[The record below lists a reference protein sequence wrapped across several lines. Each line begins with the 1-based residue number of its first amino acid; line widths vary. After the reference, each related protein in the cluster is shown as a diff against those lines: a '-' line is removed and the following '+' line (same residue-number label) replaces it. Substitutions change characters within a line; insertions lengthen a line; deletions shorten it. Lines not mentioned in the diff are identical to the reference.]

1 MKTTTTS
8 HRDRMRPSQII
19 KTLPALLIAF
29 ALVLIAAGLLGMGSQ
44 AYLYTVAEDLVDK
57 MIAWN
62 KECGGKTDADCSGN
76 LTAVRKTAF
85 KAAVAL
91 HYAV

>member
-1 MKTTTTS
+1 
-8 HRDRMRPSQII
+8 MRPSETI

-29 ALVLIAAGLLGMGSQ
+29 AFVLSSAGLFGMGSQ

-57 MIAWN
+57 MIAWD
-62 KECGGKTDADCSGN
+62 KECAGKTDADCSRN

-85 KAAVAL
+85 KA
-91 HYAV
+91 